1 MEGEDIGA
9 LADALVRSRSAL
21 YETNEEQRS
30 DGSTER
36 VRRLRESRSNYFQ
49 VVDATAHR
57 VENLLRHART
67 PEDRQAALN
76 NARYLAGITT
86 REGWENQDGLYHQL
100 APYIHRTQYIHTL
113 AERIVKALEAGLGSA

>member
-1 MEGEDIGA
+1 MEGKDIGA
-9 LADALVRSRSAL
+9 LADALVRSRGAL
-21 YETNEEQRS
+21 YETTEEQRL

-36 VRRLRESRSNYFQ
+36 VKRLCESPENYFQ
-49 VVDATAHR
+49 IVDATTHR

-86 REGWENQDGLYHQL
+86 QKGWKNQDGLYHQL
-100 APYIHRTQYIHTL
+100 APYVRRTQYIHTL
-113 AERIVKALEAGLGSA
+113 AERIVKALEAGLVSN